1 MPVTVRELI
10 VRATVTNSNHNS
22 KGGISLGQ
30 TKMLAKERDSIINDC
45 VEKVL
50 EILDR
55 EKER

>member
-10 VRATVTNSNHNS
+10 VRATVVNDEKSQGLLPHKS
-22 KGGISLGQ
+22 SAMK
-30 TKMLAKERDSIINDC
+30 KKERDALLNDC

-50 EILDR
+50 ELLER